1 MASLFKL
8 LISPVLLIIGRKKL
22 DVRMYPFLVGAG
34 VYFVISILRALIRS
48 GFSAYD
54 AGTAF
59 FLQGLTSSVLEETGR
74 VIAFVYILKDYRR
87 NSDAIGHGI
96 GHGMLE
102 NMGAGFASFGLQMSA
117 ENAFLGCAGQFMGS
131 LTHIGLSVFAW
142 YGVKNGKIKVMFPIA
157 LVIHLASNIIV
168 SDAFDVIKA
177 LIVCGT
183 AYFLYR
189 KDDDDFR

>member
-1 MASLFKL
+1 
-8 LISPVLLIIGRKKL
+8 
-22 DVRMYPFLVGAG
+22 
-34 VYFVISILRALIRS
+34 
-48 GFSAYD
+48 
-54 AGTAF
+54 
-59 FLQGLTSSVLEETGR
+59 
-74 VIAFVYILKDYRR
+74 
-87 NSDAIGHGI
+87 
-96 GHGMLE
+96 MLE

-131 LTHIGLSVFAW
+131 RTHIGLSVFAW
-142 YGVKNGKIKVMFPIA
+142 YGVKNGKIKVMLPIA

-189 KDDDDFR
+189 KDDDDLR

>member
-1 MASLFKL
+1 
-8 LISPVLLIIGRKKL
+8 
-22 DVRMYPFLVGAG
+22 MYPFLVGAG

-74 VIAFVYILKDYRR
+74 VIAFVYILKDYQR

-142 YGVKNGKIKVMFPIA
+142 YGVKNGKIKVMLPIA

-177 LIVCGT
+177 LIACGT

-189 KDDDDFR
+189 KDDDDLR